1 MKDLISA
8 KPRSDGGRQRR
19 ASVVAALVAGA
30 ISPLSAVGDLDSTF
44 GENGLL
50 LLPIGIFGSAAF
62 AVVQQPDGKLDLAGI
77 AGDDF
82 AVARL
87 FGNGETD
94 PAFSSDGVAKVDFF
108 GLQDIARAV
117 ALQPDGKIVISGS
130 AEKSDGT
137 QDMAIARFNAN
148 GTLDSGFGN
157 TGKATVD
164 SLGNSDFA
172 RSMVLQPDGRLVIAG
187 GTTDSSGATR
197 PILVRLNGD
206 GSLDSTFGAA
216 GLAVFTPPGFTS
228 SWINDVELQTDGKLV
243 VTGLVLA
250 TEGSDV
256 LVARVTVDGELD
268 SAFGVNGIKSVDG
281 TGGDDEGLSVE
292 IQPDSNILIGGYT
305 RPSGSDP
312 SDALLVRLD
321 SAGEF
326 DSGFGIGGIA
336 TAELDGDSRF
346 IALSLDPDGKFV
358 GTGSLATD
366 DAGPDTIVARFNS
379 DGTTDVS
386 FGNGGVEIVD
396 YGSGAD
402 APISEGDALIRQ
414 SDGRYVV
421 VGTNSMGVF
430 SAARFDDDAEFPGR
444 IGLTSTARSIVETGS
459 AITYTVR
466 RTGGRSGAVGVHY
479 STTAGDAVA
488 GLDFEETSGSLTWA
502 NGDASDRTISIGIL
516 DDAEVES
523 DESFAITIS
532 APAGGAQLA
541 ASEAST
547 TIVSNDGPGT
557 IGFQFVFD
565 VFQPTEGVTF
575 QIPVRRSGGSEG
587 AVGVSYSTVGGTA
600 TAGTDF
606 EPATGTLAWADGE
619 TGVKSIPIQ
628 ILQDSIAEDR
638 ENFVVCLGHPT
649 GGATIPI
656 WGGFQGVLIID
667 DDSPDG
673 GGGGDGTLSC
683 GSTGGGGG
691 GGGGSTGGSGGGGG
705 LGGSALA
712 WLALLALWRH
722 RMPPFSP
729 GSARS
734 GGKDPRDPRGPSA
747 SRAGRSLT

>member
-1 MKDLISA
+1 
-8 KPRSDGGRQRR
+8 
-19 ASVVAALVAGA
+19 
-30 ISPLSAVGDLDSTF
+30 
-44 GENGLL
+44 
-50 LLPIGIFGSAAF
+50 
-62 AVVQQPDGKLDLAGI
+62 
-77 AGDDF
+77 
-82 AVARL
+82 
-87 FGNGETD
+87 
-94 PAFSSDGVAKVDFF
+94 
-108 GLQDIARAV
+108 
-117 ALQPDGKIVISGS
+117 
-130 AEKSDGT
+130 
-137 QDMAIARFNAN
+137 
-148 GTLDSGFGN
+148 
-157 TGKATVD
+157 
-164 SLGNSDFA
+164 
-172 RSMVLQPDGRLVIAG
+172 
-187 GTTDSSGATR
+187 
-197 PILVRLNGD
+197 
-206 GSLDSTFGAA
+206 
-216 GLAVFTPPGFTS
+216 
-228 SWINDVELQTDGKLV
+228 
-243 VTGLVLA
+243 
-250 TEGSDV
+250 
-256 LVARVTVDGELD
+256 
-268 SAFGVNGIKSVDG
+268 
-281 TGGDDEGLSVE
+281 
-292 IQPDSNILIGGYT
+292 
-305 RPSGSDP
+305 
-312 SDALLVRLD
+312 
-321 SAGEF
+321 
-326 DSGFGIGGIA
+326 
-336 TAELDGDSRF
+336 
-346 IALSLDPDGKFV
+346 
-358 GTGSLATD
+358 
-366 DAGPDTIVARFNS
+366 
-379 DGTTDVS
+379 
-386 FGNGGVEIVD
+386 
-396 YGSGAD
+396 
-402 APISEGDALIRQ
+402 
-414 SDGRYVV
+414 
-421 VGTNSMGVF
+421 
-430 SAARFDDDAEFPGR
+430 
-444 IGLTSTARSIVETGS
+444 
-459 AITYTVR
+459 
-466 RTGGRSGAVGVHY
+466 
-479 STTAGDAVA
+479 
-488 GLDFEETSGSLTWA
+488 LTWA

-673 GGGGDGTLSC
+673 GGGGGGTLSC

-734 GGKDPRDPRGPSA
+734 GGKDPRDPRGRSA